1 MKIIGSISGQNL
13 ADAWTIAKAIQL
25 STEVHSTYAPK
36 RVESW
41 FRFGSNLQSLPAGKG
56 AIFLAPEPHVR
67 ITGLG
72 DRLFPDW
79 HSLLVCGGNQPKT
92 STTISWHRDHGH
104 FHGLSLML
112 NLGEAIYKEQ
122 PDRYSNLAVETRLTD
137 GLIVLIDTKLLHCA
151 EQLSTARYNF
161 TFRKIKQHYLPK
173 ITAEIAA

>member
-13 ADAWTIAKAIQL
+13 ADA
-25 STEVHSTYAPK
+25 TEVHSTYAPK

-41 FRFGSNLQSLPAGKG
+41 FRLGSNLQSLPAEK
-56 AIFLAPEPHVR
+56 ALIFPAPPHGRV
-67 ITGLG
+67 TSLG
-72 DRLFPDW
+72 DRLFPHW
-79 HSLLVCGGNQPKT
+79 HSLLVCGGNQPDT

-122 PDRYSNLAVETRLTD
+122 PRNSNLVMEARLTD
-137 GLIVLIDTKLLHCA
+137 GLIVLIDTKLLHSA
-151 EQLSTARYNF
+151 EQLSTTRYNF
-161 TFRKIKQHYLPK
+161 TFRKIKQQYLPK